1 MYQYDDH
8 DQSFVE
14 ARAREFRDQVER
26 RLAGQLSEDEFKPL
40 RLQNGLYLQLHAYML
55 RVAIPY
61 GELSSGQLRKLGYIA
76 DTYDKG
82 YGHFTTR
89 QNIQFNWP
97 KLVDTPDILDHLA
110 AVQMHAIQTSGNCIR
125 NVTSDLFAG
134 VAADEFIDPRPISE
148 LMRQWSMLHPEFAFL
163 PRKFKFAV
171 TGAADD
177 RAAIKFHDIGI
188 WAKVDS
194 AGHPIFDVYVG
205 GGQGRTPRVAKL
217 FESAVSLPELMPL
230 LDAMLRVYNLHGRR
244 DNKYKARIKILVDE
258 LGLENYREEVRAE
271 LANIDRAPF
280 ASVEAEYARIRDAF
294 EEGTPQMEP
303 ASALDLSTAEPAF
316 KRWVEANVAPHRV
329 DGWAIAQISVKPKG
343 GIPGDVTG
351 EQMRALADLADAH
364 SQGELRITHRQNVV
378 FPYVRAAELEALYQG
393 LAAIGLG
400 EDNIGQASDI
410 IACPGLDYCAL
421 ATARSIPVAQELSTI
436 LRTREAADALGPITL
451 NISGCINACGH
462 HHAANIGIL
471 GLNKAEKESYQ
482 ITLGGRSDEQAS
494 VGEILGPGFA
504 QADVPGAVSKIIDT
518 YLSLRESAEE
528 RFPDTYARVGKEPFK
543 EAVYVGA

>member
-1 MYQYDDH
+1 MYRYDDH
-8 DQSFVE
+8 DQAFVE

-61 GELSSGQLRKLGYIA
+61 GELSSTQLRKLGYIA

-110 AVQMHAIQTSGNCIR
+110 EVQMHAIQTSGNCIR
-125 NVTSDLFAG
+125 NVTSDPFAG

-188 WAKVDS
+188 WAKVDDE
-194 AGHPIFDVYVG
+194 GKPLFDVYVG

-217 FESAVSLPELMPL
+217 FENDVPLVDLMPL

-244 DNKYKARIKILVDE
+244 DNKYKARIKILVEE
-258 LGLENYREEVRAE
+258 LGLENYRDEVKAE
-271 LANIDRAPF
+271 LTGIDRAPF
-280 ASVEAEYARIRDAF
+280 ASVAAEYERIKNLF
-294 EEGTPQMEP
+294 EEGTPGMAP
-303 ASALDLSTAEPAF
+303 ADP
-316 KRWVEANVAPHRV
+316 
-329 DGWAIAQISVKPKG
+329 
-343 GIPGDVTG
+343 DVTG
-351 EQMRALADLADAH
+351 EQMRKLADLADEY
-364 SQGELRITHRQNVV
+364 SKGELRITHRQNVV
-378 FPYVRAAELEALYQG
+378 FPYVQAKDLKALYDG

-400 EDNIGQASDI
+400 EDNIGEASDI

-421 ATARSIPVAQELSTI
+421 ATARSIPVAQELSSM
-436 LRTREAADALGPITL
+436 LREREATDDLGSISL

-482 ITLGGRSDEQAS
+482 ITLGGRSDQHAS
-494 VGEILGPGFA
+494 VGDILGPGFA
-504 QADVPGAVSKIIDT
+504 QEDVPGAVSKIIDA
-518 YLSLRESAEE
+518 YLNLRADRNE

>member
-1 MYQYDDH
+1 MYHYDHH

-14 ARAREFRDQVER
+14 ARAREFRNQVER
-26 RLAGQLSEDEFKPL
+26 RLAGQLTEDEFKPL

-61 GELSSGQLRKLGYIA
+61 GELNSQQLRKLGYIA

-110 AVQMHAIQTSGNCIR
+110 DVQMHAIQTSGNCIR
-125 NVTSDLFAG
+125 NVTSDPFAG
-134 VAADEFIDPRPISE
+134 VAADEFIDPRRVSE

-171 TGAADD
+171 TGAAED

-188 WAKVDS
+188 WAKADA
-194 AGHPIFDVYVG
+194 AGEPVFDVYVG

-217 FESAVSLPELMPL
+217 FESAVPLIELMPQ

-244 DNKYKARIKILVDE
+244 DNKYKARIKILVEE
-258 LGLENYREEVRAE
+258 LGLENYRDEVRAE

-280 ASVEAEYARIRDAF
+280 VSVEGEYERICNAF
-294 EEGTPQMEP
+294 EEGTPEMSPEE
-303 ASALDLSTAEPAF
+303 AIDLSATTPAF
-316 KRWVEANVAPHRV
+316 KRWVESNVAAHRV
-329 DGWAIAQISVKPKG
+329 QGWAIAQISVKPKG

-351 EQMRALADLADAH
+351 AQMRALADLADH
-364 SQGELRITHRQNVV
+364 YSRGELRITHRQNVV
-378 FPYVRAAELEALYQG
+378 FPYVQATDLEALYQG
-393 LAAIGLG
+393 LSAIGLG
-400 EDNIGQASDI
+400 EDNIGEASDI

-421 ATARSIPVAQELSTI
+421 ATARSIPVAQELSTM
-436 LRTREAADALGPITL
+436 LRAREAADDLGPISL

-471 GLNKAEKESYQ
+471 GLNKAEKENYQ
-482 ITLGGRSDEQAS
+482 ITLGGRSDERAS

-504 QADVPGAVSKIIDT
+504 QDDVPGAVSKIIDT
-518 YLSLRESAEE
+518 YLRLRAGEQE

>member
-1 MYQYDDH
+1 MYPYDSH
-8 DQSFVE
+8 DQAFVE

-26 RLAGQLSEDEFKPL
+26 RLAGQLTEDEFRPL

-61 GELSSGQLRKLGYIA
+61 GELNSQQLRKLGYIA

-110 AVQMHAIQTSGNCIR
+110 EVQMHAIQTSGNCIR
-125 NVTSDLFAG
+125 NVTSDPFAG

-171 TGAADD
+171 TGAVED
-177 RAAIKFHDIGI
+177 RAAIKFHDIGV
-188 WAKVDS
+188 WAKVDDE
-194 AGHPIFDVYVG
+194 GQPVFDIYVG

-217 FESAVSLPELMPL
+217 FESGVSLDALMPL

-244 DNKYKARIKILVDE
+244 DNKYKARIKILVEE
-258 LGLENYREEVRAE
+258 LGLENYRDEVRAE
-271 LANIDRAPF
+271 LAGLDHAPF
-280 ASVEAEYARIRDAF
+280 ASVVAEYQRIVEQF
-294 EEGTPQMEP
+294 EATTPSLSPAEP
-303 ASALDLSTAEPAF
+303 LDLSGAEPAF
-316 KRWVEANVAPHRV
+316 KAWVTQNVATHRV
-329 DGWAIAQISVKPKG
+329 PGWAIAQISVKPKG
-343 GIPGDVTG
+343 GVPGDVTG
-351 EQMRALADLADAH
+351 EQMRHLADLADAY
-364 SQGELRITHRQNVV
+364 SKGELRITHRQNVV
-378 FPYVRAAELEALYQG
+378 FPYVQAADLKALHDG
-393 LAAIGLG
+393 LVTIGLG
-400 EDNIGQASDI
+400 EDNIGEASDI

-421 ATARSIPVAQELSTI
+421 ATARSIPVARELSSM
-436 LRTREAADALGPITL
+436 LREREASDDLGPISL

-482 ITLGGRSDEQAS
+482 ITLGGRSDAQAS

-504 QADVPGAVSKIIDT
+504 QDEVPGAVSKIIDA
-518 YLSLRESAEE
+518 YLNLRIDRDE
-528 RFPDTYARVGKEPFK
+528 RFPDTYARVGKDPFK

>member
-1 MYQYDDH
+1 
-8 DQSFVE
+8 
-14 ARAREFRDQVER
+14 
-26 RLAGQLSEDEFKPL
+26 
-40 RLQNGLYLQLHAYML
+40 
-55 RVAIPY
+55 
-61 GELSSGQLRKLGYIA
+61 
-76 DTYDKG
+76 
-82 YGHFTTR
+82 
-89 QNIQFNWP
+89 
-97 KLVDTPDILDHLA
+97 
-110 AVQMHAIQTSGNCIR
+110 
-125 NVTSDLFAG
+125 
-134 VAADEFIDPRPISE
+134 
-148 LMRQWSMLHPEFAFL
+148 
-163 PRKFKFAV
+163 
-171 TGAADD
+171 
-177 RAAIKFHDIGI
+177 
-188 WAKVDS
+188 
-194 AGHPIFDVYVG
+194 
-205 GGQGRTPRVAKL
+205 
-217 FESAVSLPELMPL
+217 
-230 LDAMLRVYNLHGRR
+230 
-244 DNKYKARIKILVDE
+244 

>member
-1 MYQYDDH
+1 MYRYDDH

-14 ARAREFRDQVER
+14 ARAREFRNQVER

-61 GELSSGQLRKLGYIA
+61 GELSSEQLRKLGYIA

-110 AVQMHAIQTSGNCIR
+110 EVQMHAIQTSGNCIR
-125 NVTSDLFAG
+125 NVTSDPFAG

-188 WAKVDS
+188 CAKVDD
-194 AGHPIFDVYVG
+194 GGQPIFDVYVG

-217 FESAVSLPELMPL
+217 FESAVPLADLMPL
-230 LDAMLRVYNLHGRR
+230 MDAMLRVYNLHGRR
-244 DNKYKARIKILVDE
+244 DNKYKARIKILVEE
-258 LGLENYREEVRAE
+258 LGLENYRDEVKAE
-271 LANIDRAPF
+271 LAGIDRAPF
-280 ASVEAEYARIRDAF
+280 ATVEAEYARIKDAF
-294 EEGTPQMEP
+294 EEGTPGMAPGE
-303 ASALDLSTAEPAF
+303 AIDLSAADPAF
-316 KRWVEANVAPHRV
+316 KGWVKTNIAAHRV
-329 DGWAIAQISVKPKG
+329 PGWAIAQISVKPKG

-351 EQMRALADLADAH
+351 EQMRALADLADAF

-378 FPYVRAAELEALYQG
+378 FPYVKATDLLALYQE
-393 LAAIGLG
+393 LAAVGLG
-400 EDNIGQASDI
+400 EDNIGEASDI

-421 ATARSIPVAQELSTI
+421 ATARSIPVAQELSSM
-436 LRTREAADALGPITL
+436 LRERETKDELGSISL

-482 ITLGGRSDEQAS
+482 ITLGGRSDENAA
-494 VGEILGPGFA
+494 VGDILGPGFA
-504 QADVPGAVSKIIDT
+504 QADVTGAVSTIIDT
-518 YLSLRESAEE
+518 YLTLRASAQE

>member
-188 WAKVDS
+188 WAKVES